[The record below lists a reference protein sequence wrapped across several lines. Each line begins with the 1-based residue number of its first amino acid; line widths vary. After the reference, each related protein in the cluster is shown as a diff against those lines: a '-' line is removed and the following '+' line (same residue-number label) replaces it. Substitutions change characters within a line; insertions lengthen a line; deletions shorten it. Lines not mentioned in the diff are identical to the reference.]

1 MSAFLKLIF
10 EKGLHVQKVLSHV
23 LFHSFISCYKI
34 KAYATILSISN
45 IIFKKKSF
53 PKDYK
58 QHDTFIK
65 LKATKIVEYNFLWV
79 HLDGN
84 KKVYTKENRDDGCLQ
99 WRKARGIGHGR
110 RGYDMSKVSYCQG
123 SSFYSV
129 SSWLLINII

>member
-34 KAYATILSISN
+34 KAYATILSNLSN
-45 IIFKKKSF
+45 IILFKKKSF

-65 LKATKIVEYNFLWV
+65 LKATKIVKYNFL
-79 HLDGN
+79 
-84 KKVYTKENRDDGCLQ
+84 
-99 WRKARGIGHGR
+99 
-110 RGYDMSKVSYCQG
+110 
-123 SSFYSV
+123 
-129 SSWLLINII
+129 